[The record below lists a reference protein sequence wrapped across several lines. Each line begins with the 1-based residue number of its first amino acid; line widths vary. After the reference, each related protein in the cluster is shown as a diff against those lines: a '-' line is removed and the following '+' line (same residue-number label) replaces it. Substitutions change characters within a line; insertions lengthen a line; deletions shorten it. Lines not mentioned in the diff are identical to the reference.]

1 MTNILDIGVRKK
13 IIEDIFS
20 EENKRRKVDSFKRL
34 DIYKKNQRKYILERI
49 QKDLSPETVANMRTF
64 TSINFTQKIINAK
77 ASVYKTAPER
87 HFANATDREKEQLEN
102 LYKYAKANVQL
113 KKSNRMFKLE
123 DQAALQVLPKDG
135 CLHLRVLAPHHFDV
149 VPRPDLPE
157 VAEVYILSG
166 FNKQDAYQ
174 DTQSAEAWD
183 SQSRGSTTMAGYYD
197 HLNQKIADRDD
208 YFDKLN
214 YFVFWTKEFHFAT
227 NKAGQI
233 LNAAGVPYAGP
244 IPPEEIA
251 NPIGKLPFVD
261 LVAERD
267 FEYWAQTGSNVTDLQ
282 LDLGAQISDT
292 CDVNFRQGYSQAILS
307 ATEAPKSMQIGPH
320 TLLFLKKDPRSD
332 AAAQPEFEFAT
343 PSPDLSASIRLTEML
358 LAMGLTSEGLDAS
371 MIATGPSSQ
380 GDKAYSSGYERLLA
394 QIEEFSASQDDIEL
408 FECAEEEIFELLKAW
423 SNALQMVRGPLELRP
438 ELRGG
443 IVGDQVELNVSF
455 KTPSM
460 VQSQSEKEDSSI
472 KKMEA
477 GLMSRKMAVMEIYD
491 VDEDKAEEIISEID
505 EEEMG
510 GEDETPPPTP
520 PNGLTNYDETT
531 DDAVDEMDAEGM
543 NGRRLDA

>member
-1 MTNILDIGVRKK
+1 MANILDISVRKK
-13 IIEDIFS
+13 IIDDIFS

-49 QKDLSPETVANMRTF
+49 QKDLSPETIANMRTF

-77 ASVYKTAPER
+77 ASVYKNAPER
-87 HFANATDREKEQLEN
+87 YFVGASDREKAQLEN
-102 LYKYAKANVQL
+102 LYKFAKANVQL

-123 DQAALQVLPKDG
+123 DQATVQVLPKDG
-135 CLHLRVLAPHHFDV
+135 ALHLRVLAPHHFDV
-149 VPRPDLPE
+149 VPRPDMPE
-157 VAEVYILSG
+157 VAEVYVLSG

-227 NKAGQI
+227 NRAGQI
-233 LNAAGVPYAGP
+233 LNANGQPYNGP
-244 IPPEEIA
+244 VPPEEVE

-320 TLLFLKKDPRSD
+320 TLLFLKKDPRAD
-332 AAAQPEFEFAT
+332 AASQPEFEFAT
-343 PSPDLSASIRLTEML
+343 PSPDLASSIRLTEML

-380 GDKAYSSGYERLLA
+380 GERAYSSGYERLLS

-408 FECAEEEIFELLKAW
+408 FQCAEDEIFDLLRTW
-423 SNALQMVRGPLELRP
+423 SNVLQTVRGPLELRP

-443 IVGDQVELNVSF
+443 VVSESVELNVVF
-455 KTPSM
+455 KTPEM
-460 VQSQSEKEDSSI
+460 VQSQGEKEDSNI
-472 KKMEA
+472 KLIES
-477 GLMSRKMAVMEIYD
+477 GLRSRKMAVMDIYG
-491 VDEDKAEEIISEID
+491 VDEERAEEIISEID
-505 EEEMG
+505 EEQMG
-510 GEDETPPPTP
+510 SEGEDETEVE
-520 PNGLTNYDETT
+520 DET
-531 DDAVDEMDAEGM
+531 DVEGM
-543 NGRRLDA
+543 NGRRMDA